1 MLYRTLRL
9 VNCPHYSD
17 YRPFAGKTHKSL
29 QTAFTELMA
38 LEGAAGFYQ
47 HEFAHSYEGPGA
59 KFAPG
64 LKFVSLG

>member
-1 MLYRTLRL
+1 
-9 VNCPHYSD
+9 
-17 YRPFAGKTHKSL
+17 
-29 QTAFTELMA
+29 MA